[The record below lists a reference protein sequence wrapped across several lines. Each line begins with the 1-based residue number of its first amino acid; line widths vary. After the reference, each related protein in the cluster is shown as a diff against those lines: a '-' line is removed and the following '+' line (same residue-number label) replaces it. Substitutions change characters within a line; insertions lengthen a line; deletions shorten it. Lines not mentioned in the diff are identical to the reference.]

1 MGLILYQQINQ
12 TKKLEIMKTQN
23 KQKNNLSK
31 VVLTLGL
38 SFTLFNAINAQDNI
52 TLKNGDE
59 VKAKVIEI
67 NDTEI
72 KYKNF
77 DDKEGP
83 TRILYRSEVFLIKYQ
98 NGTKDVFNNESVKTI
113 NNNTGPLYQNNS
125 GPVKQVIVQQAPIDN
140 RFEKDSSD
148 FAKTKPKRFGGPR
161 VGVTYLSPG
170 TSSDYLL
177 SQGKQP
183 VITQFGWQFEGRLFT
198 VEGNT
203 QGLIEFIPLIGG
215 VEQGMFI
222 PSASLLLGV
231 RSGGKNAFEFA
242 IGPNLSASRD
252 YKGDATVQPGVVI
265 AVGTSFNK
273 GNINFPVNLAFIP
286 SVGSK
291 HDFYDPISKTTSNK
305 KFETGMRI
313 SLVVGF
319 NYRKK

>member
-1 MGLILYQQINQ
+1 
-12 TKKLEIMKTQN
+12 MKTQN
-23 KQKNNLSK
+23 KQTNNLGK
-31 VVLTLGL
+31 VLVTLGL
-38 SFTLFNAINAQDNI
+38 SFALFNAIKAQDNI

-67 NDTEI
+67 NETEI

-77 DDKEGP
+77 ENQDGP
-83 TRILYRSEVFLIKYQ
+83 TRIVYKSEVFLIKYQ
-98 NGTKDVFNNESVKTI
+98 NGTKDVFNEESVKTI
-113 NNNTGPLYQNNS
+113 NNNTGALYQNNS

-140 RFEKDSSD
+140 RFDKDSTD
-148 FAKTKPKRFGGPR
+148 FARTKPKRFGGPR
-161 VGVTYLSPG
+161 VGVTYITPG
-170 TSSDYLL
+170 TSADYLNNE
-177 SQGKQP
+177 GKQP

-198 VEGNT
+198 VDGNT

-215 VEQGMFI
+215 VEQGLFI

-231 RSGGKNAFEFA
+231 RSGRKNAFEFA

-252 YKGDATVQPGVVI
+252 YRGDATVQPGVVI
-265 AVGTSFNK
+265 AIGTSFNK

-286 SVGSK
+286 SIGSK
-291 HDFYDPISKTTSNK
+291 HNIYDPISQITSSK

>member
-1 MGLILYQQINQ
+1 
-12 TKKLEIMKTQN
+12 MKTQN
-23 KQKNNLSK
+23 KQTNNLSK
-31 VVLTLGL
+31 VVVTLGL
-38 SFTLFNAINAQDNI
+38 SLTLFNSIKAQDNI
-52 TLKNGDE
+52 TIKNGDE

-67 NDTEI
+67 NETEI

-77 DDKEGP
+77 ENQDGP
-83 TRILYRSEVFLIKYQ
+83 TRIVYKSEVFSIKYQ
-98 NGTKDVFNNESVKTI
+98 NGTKDVFNNEPVKTI

-140 RFEKDSSD
+140 RFDKDSTD

-161 VGVTYLSPG
+161 VGVTYITPG
-170 TSSDYLL
+170 TSANYLN
-177 SQGKQP
+177 SEGKQP

-198 VEGNT
+198 VDGNT

-215 VEQGMFI
+215 VEQGLFI

-286 SVGSK
+286 SIGSK
-291 HDFYDPISKTTSNK
+291 HNVYDPISQTNSSK

>member
-1 MGLILYQQINQ
+1 
-12 TKKLEIMKTQN
+12 MKTQN
-23 KQKNNLSK
+23 KQTNNLSK
-31 VVLTLGL
+31 VVVTLGL
-38 SFTLFNAINAQDNI
+38 FLISFNVIKAQDNI
-52 TLKNGDE
+52 TLKNGEE

-67 NDTEI
+67 NETEI

-77 DDKEGP
+77 ENQDGP
-83 TRILYRSEVFLIKYQ
+83 TRIVYKSEVFLIKYQ
-98 NGTKDVFNNESVKTI
+98 NGTKDVFNEESVKTI

-140 RFEKDSSD
+140 RFDKDSTD

-161 VGVTYLSPG
+161 VGVTYITPG
-170 TSSDYLL
+170 TSADYLNNE
-177 SQGKQP
+177 GKQP

-198 VEGNT
+198 VDGNT

-215 VEQGMFI
+215 VEQGLFI

-231 RSGGKNAFEFA
+231 RSGRKNAFEFA

-286 SVGSK
+286 SIGSK
-291 HDFYDPISKTTSNK
+291 HNVYDPISNTYTSI

>member
-1 MGLILYQQINQ
+1 
-12 TKKLEIMKTQN
+12 MKTQN
-23 KQKNNLSK
+23 NQTNTFGKI
-31 VVLTLGL
+31 VLTLGL
-38 SFTLFNAINAQDNI
+38 SFTLFNLVKAQDNI

-67 NDTEI
+67 NETEV
-72 KYKNF
+72 KFKNF
-77 DDKEGP
+77 DNQEGP
-83 TRILYRSEVFLIKYQ
+83 TRIFFKSEVFSIKYQ
-98 NGTKDVFNNESVKTI
+98 NGTKDVFNEAPIKTI
-113 NNNTGPLYQNNS
+113 NNNTGPLYQNNT

-140 RFEKDSSD
+140 RFDKDSSD

-161 VGVTYLSPG
+161 VGVTYISPG
-170 TSSDYLL
+170 TTSDYLANE
-177 SQGKQP
+177 GKQP

-198 VEGNT
+198 VDGNT

-215 VEQGMFI
+215 VEQGLFI

-231 RSGGKNAFEFA
+231 RSGGKKAFEFA

-252 YKGDATVQPGVVI
+252 YNGNATIQPGVVI

-273 GNINFPVNLAFIP
+273 GNINFPINLAFIP

-291 HDFYDPISKTTSNK
+291 HDIYDPISKTTSSK